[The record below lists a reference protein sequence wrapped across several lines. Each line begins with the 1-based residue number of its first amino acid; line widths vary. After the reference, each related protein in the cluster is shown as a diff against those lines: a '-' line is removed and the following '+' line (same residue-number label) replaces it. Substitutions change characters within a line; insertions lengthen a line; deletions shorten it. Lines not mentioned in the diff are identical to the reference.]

1 MLDFLHA
8 VGALKNLP
16 RQGWLDRRISEP
28 ESVADHIY
36 RVTMMA
42 WALGSAAG
50 LDTQRLVK
58 LALVHDLPEAIA
70 GDATPYLDIV
80 SGGTEVDRAVATWRE
95 VMTPEELAAARHRK
109 YEAEADG
116 LAQLCGT
123 LPPALADELTELWEE
138 YAERRS
144 PEARFAAEVDKLEA
158 LLQAIEYRDAG
169 EPADVENFLQSAR
182 EAVEHP
188 VLRALLAELEAQFH
202 SDGDARRDASSFR

>member
-16 RQGWLDRRISEP
+16 RQGWLDRRISAP

-95 VMTPEELAAARHRK
+95 VMTAEDVAAAKRRK
-109 YEAEADG
+109 HEAEAAG
-116 LAQLCGT
+116 LAELCAMLRGS
-123 LPPALADELTELWEE
+123 LADELTELWEE

-169 EPADVENFLQSAR
+169 QPADVENFLASAR

-188 VLRALLAELEAQFH
+188 VLRGFLEELEARACAGGGAQL
-202 SDGDARRDASSFR
+202 DAS

>member
-8 VGALKNLP
+8 VGALKSLS
-16 RQGWLDRRISEP
+16 RQGWLDRRISDP

-95 VMTPEELAAARHRK
+95 VMTAEDVAAAKRRK
-109 YEAEADG
+109 HEAEAAG
-116 LAQLCGT
+116 LAELC
-123 LPPALADELTELWEE
+123 ALLRGSLASELTELWEE

-169 EPADVENFLQSAR
+169 QPADVENFLESAR

-188 VLRALLAELEAQFH
+188 VLGAFLDELEARIR
-202 SDGDARRDASSFR
+202 SDGRGTAERSAS